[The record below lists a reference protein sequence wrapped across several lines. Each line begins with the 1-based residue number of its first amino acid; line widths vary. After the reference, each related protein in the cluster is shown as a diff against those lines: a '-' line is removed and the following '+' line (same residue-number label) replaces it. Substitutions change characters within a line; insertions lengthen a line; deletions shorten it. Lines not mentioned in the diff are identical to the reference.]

1 MSMLDSSVAAQRSL
15 AGLCAQTPREFVGVA
30 PGHTIALALTAL
42 DPAMRAPLGV
52 DAHLDSLCVIGS
64 RVAAAPQCFA
74 ADEAVKATDTSFIH
88 LEMPRDT
95 EGDAGPGTLLFLGA
109 QTAADAVR
117 ACELTLAGVRD
128 ATMGNVFTNPAGHV
142 ECQFS
147 ARAGEVLAGAFGAP
161 RGQAFAIMVG
171 APAPVGIIMADAAAK
186 AAAIEVTQMLSPA
199 HGISYSNE
207 VITFFTGATSAVH
220 TAVLVGREAGLCA
233 LGALEPS
240 CAPKPAGTP
249 TL

>member
-1 MSMLDSSVAAQRSL
+1 MPELSL
-15 AGLCAQTPREFVGVA
+15 AGRRDTQEASDVQLPSELVGVA

-42 DPAMRAPLGV
+42 DPAMRTFLGI
-52 DAHLDSLCVIGS
+52 DERLDSLCAIGA

-74 ADEAVKATDTSFIH
+74 ADEAVKATDTSFIR

-95 EGDAGPGTLLFLGA
+95 EGDAGPGTFLLLGA

-128 ATMGNVFTNPAGHV
+128 TTMGNVFTNPAGHV

-147 ARAGEVLAGAFGAP
+147 ARAGAVLAGAFGAP
-161 RGQAFAIMVG
+161 LGQAFAVMVG
-171 APAPVGIIMADAAAK
+171 APAPVGLIMADAAAK
-186 AAAIEVTQMLSPA
+186 AASIEVTQMLSPA
-199 HGISYSNE
+199 YGISYSNE
-207 VITFFTGATSAVH
+207 VITFFTGATAAVH
-220 TAVLVGREAGLCA
+220 TAVLAGREAGLCA